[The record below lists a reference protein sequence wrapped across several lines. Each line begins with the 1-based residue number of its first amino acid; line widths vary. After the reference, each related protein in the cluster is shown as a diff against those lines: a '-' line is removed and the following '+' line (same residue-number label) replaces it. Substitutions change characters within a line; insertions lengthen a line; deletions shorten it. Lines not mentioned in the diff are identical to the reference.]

1 MTAEEAER
9 ALEPFFTTKDVGS
22 GMGLGLYLASSFV
35 EDLGGNIEIHSAPGL
50 GTVVG
55 LVLPLAKSGELTVTT
70 HSGMR

>member
-1 MTAEEAER
+1 
-9 ALEPFFTTKDVGS
+9 
-22 GMGLGLYLASSFV
+22 MGLGLYLASSFV

-55 LVLPLAKSGELTVTT
+55 LVLPLAKSGDLTVTT